1 MIRDL
6 RRLEGPHLVLAA
18 ITLVS
23 SLGIGVMLPLMPLY
37 ARSLGASPLQLGLLT
52 SGFAVFN
59 SLGQLSAGW
68 LSDRVGARRF
78 IRAGIA
84 TYAGA
89 NILMASAADAVSLIA
104 FRAGAGLGAGID
116 FVSTRLYLTQ
126 VSDPNRLA
134 FYNGVLSAVYSAGTV
149 AGPALGGLIAVAG
162 GLRMP
167 FLIVGVCSSIAFL
180 CALLLRR
187 PAATADATPG
197 APGEPPRALISGPAG
212 VLLLS
217 QALLLAGYGTFVTT
231 YAPLATTVMG
241 WSTAEVG
248 IVFSIFGVGSI
259 VLGPPLAALADR
271 TGHRRV
277 ASLACLPVAIF
288 GVTLVFGF
296 PRLVVYAV
304 TFVTGGSIT
313 AYSASWFAMLARV
326 APAARRGRTFG
337 VVNAGSNLGMVVGAM
352 TASSIWQRVGL
363 PAALLFASVPVTL
376 AGAALLLLPLERRD
390 LR

>member
-1 MIRDL
+1 
-6 RRLEGPHLVLAA
+6 VLAA
-18 ITLVS
+18 ITFVS
-23 SLGIGVMLPLMPLY
+23 SLGIGVMLPLIPLY

-52 SGFAVFN
+52 SGFAVAN

-68 LSDRVGARRF
+68 LSDRFGARRF

-89 NILMASAADAVSLIA
+89 NVLMASAANAVALIA

-134 FYNGVLSAVYSAGTV
+134 LYNGVLSAVYSAGTV

-167 FLIVGVCSSIAFL
+167 FLVVGVCSSIACL
-180 CALLLRR
+180 CSLLLPR
-187 PAATADATPG
+187 PAAGAVPTTGTAEA
-197 APGEPPRALISGPAG
+197 APSLISGPAA

-217 QALLLAGYGTFVTT
+217 QALLLAGYGAFVTT

-241 WSTAEVG
+241 WTTAEVG

-259 VLGPPLAALADR
+259 VLGPPLAGLADR

-277 ASLACLPVAIF
+277 ASLACLPVAVF
-288 GVTLVFGF
+288 GVTLVLGL
-296 PRLVVYAV
+296 PRAVVYAV
-304 TFVTGGSIT
+304 TFVAGGSIT
-313 AYSASWFAMLARV
+313 AYSAAWFAMLARV

-352 TASSIWQRVGL
+352 TASGIWQRVGL
-363 PAALLFASVPVTL
+363 PAGLLFASVPVTL
-376 AGAALLLLPLERRD
+376 AGAALLLLPSERRN